1 MEIIEKAPA
10 KINLAL
16 DTPYKHKDGEPEW
29 NMVMTS
35 IDIADY
41 VRIVDNNSGKITVQS
56 DSLFLPEDHRNL
68 AYQAADLIKNK
79 FNIHLGVEITIRKN
93 IPVSAGL
100 GGGSSDAAA
109 VLRGLNK
116 IWNLKMSL
124 EDLANLSLELD
135 SDVPYCIFSKTAK
148 VSGRGANINPL
159 HKLPS
164 MYFVIVK
171 PQVSISTPQIIR
183 KINYKSIEH
192 KNVNNL
198 VQSIYQNNYTEIVNN
213 MFNVL
218 EPISA
223 EKHHEIYK
231 IKMKMLNYGA
241 DSAQMS
247 GTGPT
252 VFGVCKTEQSAKHV
266 FNSIRGFCSEV
277 YLVHSL

>member
-1 MEIIEKAPA
+1 MEIIEKASA

-16 DTPYKHKDGEPEW
+16 DTPYKHSDGEPEW

-35 IDIADY
+35 IDVADY
-41 VRIVDNNSGKITVQS
+41 VRIVDNDSGKITVES

-68 AYQAADLIKNK
+68 AYQAAELIKCEFK
-79 FNIHLGVEITIRKN
+79 IDLGVDITIRKN

-109 VLRGLNK
+109 VLRGLNQM
-116 IWNLKMSL
+116 WNLNISL
-124 EDLANLSLELD
+124 DKLAELALQLD
-135 SDVPYCIFSKTAK
+135 SDVPYCIFSQTAK
-148 VSGRGANINPL
+148 VSGRGANIETL

-171 PQVSISTPQIIR
+171 PQISISTPQIIK
-183 KINYKSIEH
+183 KIDYKIINHKSVDKLVNSIDQDNYQK
-192 KNVNNL
+192 V
-198 VQSIYQNNYTEIVNN
+198 VDN

-223 EKHHEIYK
+223 KKYHDIVK
-231 IKMKMLNYGA
+231 IKNKLLAYGA
-241 DSAQMS
+241 DNAQMS

-252 VFGVCKTEQSAKHV
+252 VFGVCKTEQSAKHI